1 MDSKNQTVKSDD
13 RSQFIQSQKD
23 ASPASKS
30 PRQKSSMS
38 PHNTSKDRSKDRS
51 PRSPDKTLDK
61 TMDRLMPPEKKMD
74 LLVPPEKLLDKSME
88 QKSPLRSPLRSPTMR
103 KSKSRSPIRSP
114 IVTQKSIRRKTMNV
128 PNLARKSF
136 LNPRN
141 QREDVT
147 GTMLSN
153 EINMF
158 GHKSSVAGS
167 EANSGGTKFGSRSFR
182 GVNFDALGET

>member
-1 MDSKNQTVKSDD
+1 
-13 RSQFIQSQKD
+13 
-23 ASPASKS
+23 
-30 PRQKSSMS
+30 
-38 PHNTSKDRSKDRS
+38 
-51 PRSPDKTLDK
+51 
-61 TMDRLMPPEKKMD
+61 MPPEKKMD
-74 LLVPPEKLLDKSME
+74 LLSPAKLLDRSME
-88 QKSPLRSPLRSPTMR
+88 QKSPLRSPTMR
-103 KSKSRSPIRSP
+103 KSKSRSPNKSP
-114 IVTQKSIRRKTMNV
+114 LVMQKSIRRKTMNV

-158 GHKSSVAGS
+158 GHKSSVSGS

-182 GVNFDALGET
+182 GVNFETMGDTYISLKAAAKEEKELKRLAAIAYSARLNAEKKQDTKWDPWQCFIERKKKQKYPWQDFENQERIIATPTR